1 MDSNWTVFINKVVTY
16 DGVNLGSITAHVV
29 ESLPLG
35 VDIVLGFDLLSRSMF
50 QITPKNGQPQKEFRR
65 IRRDAICQKN
75 PARKGKI
82 VENIDIEDED
92 FSAKFNGEFWT
103 IEWRWKG
110 VGQKAKSRKFYNGH
124 VKNQDRQLF
133 DNEVSD
139 WIKQGI
145 LIEHKEQKHGKVKFF
160 LPMLAVRQVKGES
173 VKVRPVLDYREFNC
187 YIESH
192 PGGATP
198 ICNERLR
205 KWRQMGSNCSILDL
219 KKAYLQ
225 VRVHPSLYV
234 YQGIKWRGKVYLLTR
249 LGFGLSSAPKIM
261 TAIVEKV
268 LSLDSDYDGTV
279 SSYIDDILVNTEVV
293 SVNAVRKHLKKF
305 GLEAKDPTHFGA
317 TAGARVLGL
326 NVLPDMSWKRDGAL
340 PNLHGN
346 LMTRREVHGILG
358 EWVGHY
364 PVASWIRIASAF
376 IQRCTAQECGGWDEK
391 VNDDI
396 MLKLYN
402 INEKL
407 KNEGHPVRGKWPVN
421 VNKPVVIWADASS
434 IALGVALEVDGDVIE
449 DASWLRPKHDSAHIN
464 RAELDAVIRGLSMTI
479 KWGF

>member
-1 MDSNWTVFINKVVTY
+1 MDSNSTVFINKVVTY

-29 ESLPLG
+29 EPLPLG

-50 QITPKNGQPQKEFRR
+50 QITPKNGQPQIEFRR

-110 VGQKAKSRKFYNGH
+110 VGQEAKSRKFYNGH

-187 YIESH
+187 CIESH

-205 KWRQMGSNCSILDL
+205 NWRQMGSNCSMLDL

-268 LSLDSDYDGTV
+268 LSLDSDYT
-279 SSYIDDILVNTEVV
+279 
-293 SVNAVRKHLKKF
+293 
-305 GLEAKDPTHFGA
+305 
-317 TAGARVLGL
+317 
-326 NVLPDMSWKRDGAL
+326 
-340 PNLHGN
+340 
-346 LMTRREVHGILG
+346 
-358 EWVGHY
+358 
-364 PVASWIRIASAF
+364 
-376 IQRCTAQECGGWDEK
+376 
-391 VNDDI
+391 
-396 MLKLYN
+396 
-402 INEKL
+402 
-407 KNEGHPVRGKWPVN
+407 
-421 VNKPVVIWADASS
+421 
-434 IALGVALEVDGDVIE
+434 
-449 DASWLRPKHDSAHIN
+449 
-464 RAELDAVIRGLSMTI
+464 
-479 KWGF
+479 